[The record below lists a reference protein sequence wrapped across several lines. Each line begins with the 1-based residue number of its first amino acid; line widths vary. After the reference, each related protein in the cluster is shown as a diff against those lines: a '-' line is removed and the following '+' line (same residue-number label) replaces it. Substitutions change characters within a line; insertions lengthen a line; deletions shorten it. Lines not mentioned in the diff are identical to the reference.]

1 MPGKFKFSL
10 AKPEKF
16 NQAAYLS
23 AIHETRKLKP
33 PPDIYVAYGPEEMGV
48 AMVIKV
54 QHRQEWN
61 LVLPTDPNK
70 YDLECGFTYGI
81 TSRRGIWDF
90 VRPVL
95 LGVCRSSVG
104 AFELAW
110 EDGDLEDVVEVGRFD
125 HELGDIVVLHKG
137 LPSVDQLNR
146 AAMPRP
152 GSGSWHSQQQ

>member
-10 AKPEKF
+10 EKPEKF
-16 NQAAYLS
+16 NQAAYLE

-33 PPDIYVAYGPEEMGV
+33 PADIYVAYGPEDMGM
-48 AMVIKV
+48 AMVIKA

-95 LGVCRSSVG
+95 VGVCRSSPG
-104 AFELAW
+104 AFVLEW
-110 EDGDLEDVVEVGRFD
+110 EDDDLGDVVEIGSFD
-125 HELGDIVVLHKG
+125 PGVGDIVVHHRG

-146 AAMPRP
+146 GPAAMPRP
-152 GSGSWHSQQQ
+152 GSGSWH